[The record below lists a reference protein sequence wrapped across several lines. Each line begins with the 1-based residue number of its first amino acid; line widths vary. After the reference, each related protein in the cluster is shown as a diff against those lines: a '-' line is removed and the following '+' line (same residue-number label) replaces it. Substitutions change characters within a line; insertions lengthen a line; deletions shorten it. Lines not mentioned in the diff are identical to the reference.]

1 MDDLVK
7 PNVENSV
14 SFHQRILVTFLRS
27 FFKLLYH
34 QLAWSYNGVA
44 AIVSLG
50 SWQTW
55 ILSTLPYLPGPRVLE
70 IGFGRGNLQAALYPR
85 VAWSVGIDESRQ
97 MVEFTHKKLRKAGYH
112 PNLIRGDVFS
122 LPFSSLSFDQVV
134 LTFPAEFI
142 LQPIAI
148 KEIHRVLVDGGHAVV
163 LPMAWIT
170 GRSPLE
176 RLGAWVNRITGEAPE
191 FDEKSL
197 HPLRDYGFQLTWEII
212 PLSKSKVLIIKML
225 KSHEGN
231 KIKQNHPVS

>member
-122 LPFSSLSFDQVV
+122 LPR
-134 LTFPAEFI
+134 A
-142 LQPIAI
+142 
-148 KEIHRVLVDGGHAVV
+148 GHHWRDWVHGSIV
-163 LPMAWIT
+163 
-170 GRSPLE
+170 SPVKPLNSMRNPYI
-176 RLGAWVNRITGEAPE
+176 RLGIT
-191 FDEKSL
+191 
-197 HPLRDYGFQLTWEII
+197 
-212 PLSKSKVLIIKML
+212 
-225 KSHEGN
+225 
-231 KIKQNHPVS
+231 VSN